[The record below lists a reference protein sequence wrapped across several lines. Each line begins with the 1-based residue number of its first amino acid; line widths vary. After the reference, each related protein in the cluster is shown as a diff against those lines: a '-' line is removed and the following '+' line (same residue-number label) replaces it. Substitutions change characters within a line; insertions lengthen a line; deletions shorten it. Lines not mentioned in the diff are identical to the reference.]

1 MLRTQADT
9 HQSRLDPDL
18 DVLQS
23 NKGKVEGLLHALKCI
38 TTAHIWGVG
47 GGAPPLLC
55 TLHSVPRMCV
65 CCSICYWCVL
75 SPYAMA
81 LHAAARL
88 GLPARQTEK
97 EDNDC
102 LFLPPKT
109 DPPTPHHTSGVDSHA
124 IAQRQHTPPFP
135 FCNHHQTHLKHVV
148 DLPNVSS
155 RDDNNRQVQRLGVDL
170 EPVTT
175 GAPTRPRGLAGRPT
189 AASVAV
195 PWAPTRP
202 HPPRPTQGKA
212 RQVCE
217 AHPTRPHPPPTQ
229 RKAGV

>member
-1 MLRTQADT
+1 MQVKAFTCCHFTHTKKERARSTEGACMLRTQADT

-88 GLPARQTEK
+88 GLQARQTEK

-109 DPPTPHHTSGVDSHA
+109 DPPTPHHTSGVDSHSYSSA
-124 IAQRQHTPPFP
+124 AAHAP
-135 FCNHHQTHLKHVV
+135 
-148 DLPNVSS
+148 LPLL
-155 RDDNNRQVQRLGVDL
+155 Q
-170 EPVTT
+170 
-175 GAPTRPRGLAGRPT
+175 
-189 AASVAV
+189 
-195 PWAPTRP
+195 
-202 HPPRPTQGKA
+202 
-212 RQVCE
+212 
-217 AHPTRPHPPPTQ
+217 PPPNPPQ
-229 RKAGV
+229 ARR